1 LSGLDSL
8 THGGHYAGVALPIAH
23 PSMPKEDPARPTDD
37 RLRVK
42 IEPSIY
48 KKISNQMPEHQKGRP
63 LSFIVN
69 DLLYAYFKKEVDS
82 SNKISGHPG
91 RFSYSNSSNS
101 FEESVRETFLKPPVD
116 VDHLDKALMH
126 PIDVMKWQDE
136 QGMKAKNESPA
147 FLQFWDVY
155 QTAPNK
161 ASNQSKKKA
170 VLAWKEALKKQKP
183 HLLIEAARRAVEDQ
197 VSKTAKDE
205 WSAPFPDAYRWLR
218 DECFT
223 VHLEAHITAEQPK
236 VIPGQTVL

>member
-1 LSGLDSL
+1 
-8 THGGHYAGVALPIAH
+8 
-23 PSMPKEDPARPTDD
+23 MPQLDPARPTDD

-101 FEESVRETFLKPPVD
+101 FEESVRETFLKPQ
-116 VDHLDKALMH
+116 DHQAFLNEQKKALE
-126 PIDVMKWQDE
+126 K
-136 QGMKAKNESPA
+136 ESPA
-147 FLQFWDVY
+147 FSQFWEIY

-161 ASNQSKKKA
+161 AANQSKKKA
-170 VLAWKEALKKQKP
+170 LTFWKEALKKQKP
-183 HLLIEAARRAVEDQ
+183 HLLIEAAKRAVKDQ

-205 WSAPFPDAYRWLR
+205 WTAPFPDAYRWLR

-223 VHLEAHITAEQPK
+223 VHLEAHATAEQPK
-236 VIPGQTVL
+236 VVPGQTVL